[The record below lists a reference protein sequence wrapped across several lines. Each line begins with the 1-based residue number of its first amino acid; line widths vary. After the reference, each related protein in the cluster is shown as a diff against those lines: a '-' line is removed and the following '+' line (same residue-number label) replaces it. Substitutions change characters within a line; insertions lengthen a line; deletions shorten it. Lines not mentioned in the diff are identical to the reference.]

1 MTTFLYVYMCLDSQ
15 NVPEEFDLSLI
26 DLDTILSINLID
38 EFLKACI
45 LLNRLKKSFLCPE
58 SIELQTK

>member
-26 DLDTILSINLID
+26 DLDTILS
-38 EFLKACI
+38 
-45 LLNRLKKSFLCPE
+45 
-58 SIELQTK
+58 